1 MSDLVLD
8 IPVSLGSAAY
18 RYASQSSPTA
28 RRAIDPRTGWLR
40 PNRPEWPAQSPS
52 MQWADL
58 DIAVRVDL
66 SPTSHAVNRII
77 RFRLILSH
85 RHRRESI
92 HESIHVVA
100 LTKQMEPPDWS
111 VKDSIP

>member
-1 MSDLVLD
+1 
-8 IPVSLGSAAY
+8 
-18 RYASQSSPTA
+18 
-28 RRAIDPRTGWLR
+28 
-40 PNRPEWPAQSPS
+40 

-92 HESIHVVA
+92 HVVA

-111 VKDSIP
+111 MKDSIP